1 MVFFGFWLRYKL
13 SLIGKA
19 RNMKRYLSHYEAFDN
34 PRVAFRI
41 FSQRLKNAEAK
52 REVTDEYLEDA
63 VRLSVSDFKRK
74 YGTRKSYVVVN
85 NNKICINDVFTRY
98 KKPTVSY
105 GNFRAR
111 LRTYVSRLKQ
121 FGFTHDER
129 IFMWA
134 ATTESKEWSR
144 IIGAGKAQ
152 PFRYTGKHFTDFSN
166 RYFCSLYCFLL
177 FTDLHERFK
186 LVRSRLKQKW
196 PIDRALLEAKKRQHR
211 STGFVYCITC
221 SPTGK
226 KYIGITSGSVARRFD
241 EHVKEAS
248 RNSSR
253 PLARAIAEFGVQSFT
268 AKALHSN
275 VPIDSLGDLEKQY
288 IASLNTLHPSGLNAN
303 RGGQVSHTAGRSVKI
318 DGVAYESF
326 KQASEAISESTDG
339 AVPPYIVKSRLCT
352 GEVDP
357 SELRKPCRRMSR
369 HIEAGSPLF
378 RRYKGLLRKSVLCNE
393 WKYYDVFKQD
403 VLENISF
410 SEVEARKLIL
420 TKLDSLQPYSKHN
433 FKWATKSESILMR
446 CGKECKALGRS
457 FSSIEAVAKYYG
469 IPASTL
475 RYELKNSSVSLEE
488 VITRQLKK
496 RSLIR

>member
-1 MVFFGFWLRYKL
+1 
-13 SLIGKA
+13 
-19 RNMKRYLSHYEAFDN
+19 MKRYLSHYEAFDN

-288 IASLNTLHPSGLNAN
+288 IASLNTLYPSGLNAN
-303 RGGQVSHTAGRSVKI
+303 RGGQVSHTAGRSVEI
-318 DGVAYESF
+318 DGVAYESY
-326 KQASEAISESTDG
+326 KQASEVISESSDG
-339 AVPPYIVKSRLCT
+339 VVPPYIVESRLRA
-352 GEVDP
+352 GEVEL

-369 HIEAGSPLF
+369 HIEAGSALF
-378 RRYKGLLRKSVLCNE
+378 RRYKGLLRRNVLCARWTN
-393 WKYYDVFKQD
+393 YDLFKKD
-403 VLENISF
+403 VLAFTSF
-410 SEVEARKLIL
+410 DYIKVNRLIL
-420 TKLDSLQPYSKHN
+420 IRKKSFKKFSKQNFEWVTKAE
-433 FKWATKSESILMR
+433 ATIKR
-446 CGKECKALGRS
+446 CGKKTVVYGVEYGS
-457 FSSIEAVAKYYG
+457 VEAVSRFFG
-469 IPASTL
+469 VPASTL
-475 RYELKNSSVSLEE
+475 RYIV
-488 VITRQLKK
+488 KK
-496 RSLIR
+496 RSVSIEAAVSMILDKCVR